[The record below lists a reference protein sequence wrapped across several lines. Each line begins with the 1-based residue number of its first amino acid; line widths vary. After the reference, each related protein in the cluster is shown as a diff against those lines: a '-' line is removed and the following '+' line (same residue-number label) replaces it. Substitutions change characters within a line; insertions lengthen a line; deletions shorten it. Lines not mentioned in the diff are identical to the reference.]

1 MCFEQQTYLLRRSLF
16 QGWFP
21 TQAFLVFVIILH
33 YGELLITKTVQIFS
47 QGIQLSMGNS
57 SNILCHELALTLLI
71 KATVSFWQREALK
84 HVSLQVR

>member
-1 MCFEQQTYLLRRSLF
+1 M
-16 QGWFP
+16 
-21 TQAFLVFVIILH
+21 QAFLVFVIILH
-33 YGELLITKTVQIFS
+33 DGEPLITKTVQIFS